1 MQKIST
7 FFAGLTLLA
16 ACGGG
21 GGGSLQSAALSG
33 HVYQLNGQTQNRA
46 GVEVTVVETGETAV
60 TGVDGSFQFGSI
72 PAGVVTLR
80 FGGNL
85 QAAALRGSGE
95 AGDDNGGG
103 GAEPGDDNGA
113 DDVVG
118 ETEAELRD
126 VRSGENVEVRAA
138 LDGGKLTEFS
148 RSDGSRVRAES
159 RLRRAA
165 GSPDADVEGKVK
177 IETRADREKFAV
189 EADHLDA
196 GVQVEFFLDDPATA
210 EGFLSIGLVTADAL
224 GKAELELSTNDG
236 DLLPMGALAAG
247 DLSGFAVEARLASG
261 GGTLLVGEV
270 PELPA
275 ADGAPPG
282 DGDLNGGSDENS
294 RGRALLTALQP
305 GLEGHVEIRSRPEHG
320 DEFRMEAEGLAT
332 GTQIAFEI
340 ADPAL
345 PGAFLRLATG
355 IANAFGEAEYETE
368 GILPLGFAS
377 AADLVG
383 LEVRVILDDGSAT
396 VLLTGEVPPLVED

>member
-33 HVYQLNGQTQNRA
+33 HVYELNGQTQNRA